1 MASNNNEYQNIKL
14 GGLWLKDSKDGKTK
28 YMNGNINL
36 YGATLYISIL
46 KNNKKEN
53 DKQPDYYIFTSVKKY
68 DNQKNNSNNQNNN
81 DYNDVPF

>member
-1 MASNNNEYQNIKL
+1 MASNNNKYQNIKL

-68 DNQKNNSNNQNNN
+68 DNQKDALEKLNNSLNQ
-81 DYNDVPF
+81 